1 MDKMLKKE
9 LLFEYLHNNISL
21 KEIDI
26 KDKSVLDG
34 LEQYEI
40 YEVLGVY
47 FSDVSKEFKKYF
59 KEEVLSER

>member
-40 YEVLGVY
+40 YEVLGMC
-47 FSDVSKEFKKYF
+47 FSSMSKEFKKYF
-59 KEEVLSER
+59 KEEFLSER